1 MNSLPAR
8 EAVVLLALALWP
20 WVFGGACLFYL
31 VHLAWGQQ
39 AFDPRPLAAVCA
51 YNSSPPTATSGTF
64 ILVQCDS
71 TGKLA
76 VH

>member
-1 MNSLPAR
+1 MNDHPLWLFWPY
-8 EAVVLLALALWP
+8 LLGFL
-20 WVFGGACLFYL
+20 CLVYL
-31 VHLAWGQQ
+31 VDLTVWAQP
-39 AFDPRPLAAVCA
+39 ALDPRPLAAVCA
-51 YNSSPPTATSGTF
+51 YNSSPPSATSGTF